1 MAVLDD
7 VPYQRLVLPDGRALE
22 YAVYGPPAGEALVF
36 HHGTPSAALPAP
48 GQVEAAADAGL
59 RTILYSRPGYGGSD
73 PHPGRR
79 VADAAADVAALLDE
93 LDVPRFVAAGWS
105 GGGPHALAC
114 GALLTERCAGVAC
127 IAGVAPHDAAGLD
140 WLAGMGEDNLTEF
153 GAAEA
158 GRDELEALLGPAAE
172 GMADITAPAIVEA
185 IGSLLPAPDRELLDG
200 PAGEHMAASF
210 RRAVAPG
217 IAGWRDD
224 DLALVTAWGFA
235 ASDVSVPVTVWQ
247 GDEDLMVP
255 AAHGAWLAEHLPAAE
270 LHRLPEEG
278 HLLVYRCAD
287 AILADLGRRF

>member
-1 MAVLDD
+1 VALLDD
-7 VPYQRLVLPDGRALE
+7 VSYQRLVLSDGRTLE
-22 YAVYGPPAGEALVF
+22 YTVCGPPAGEAMVF
-36 HHGTPSAALPAP
+36 HHGTPSAAIPAP
-48 GQVEAAADAGL
+48 GQAEAAAAAGL

-93 LDVPRFVAAGWS
+93 LDVARFVAAGWS

-114 GALLTERCAGVAC
+114 AALLPERCAGVAC

-158 GRDELEALLGPAAE
+158 GRNELEALLGPAAHD
-172 GMADITAPAIVEA
+172 MADITAPAIVEA

-200 PAGEHMAASF
+200 PAGEHMAASL
-210 RRAVAPG
+210 RRAVATG
-217 IAGWRDD
+217 SAGWRDD
-224 DLALVTAWGFA
+224 DLAFVAAWGFEVG
-235 ASDVSVPVTVWQ
+235 DVSVPVAVWH

-270 LHRLPEEG
+270 LHRIPDAG
-278 HLLVYRCAD
+278 HLLVYHCAD
-287 AILADLGRRF
+287 TIFADLGRRL